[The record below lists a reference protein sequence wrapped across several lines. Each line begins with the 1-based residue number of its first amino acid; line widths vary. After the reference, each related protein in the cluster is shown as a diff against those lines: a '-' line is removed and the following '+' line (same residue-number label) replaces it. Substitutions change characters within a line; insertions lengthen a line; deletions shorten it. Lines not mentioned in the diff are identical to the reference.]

1 MVRLRTRQLNS
12 IAKSP
17 SPFRGLIYTTS
28 SPGIQTVPLSLD
40 RDASGAD
47 ANGARAPESEHRRLE
62 SGEHRLGLEGQIKY
76 DDEIVAQEILMQAN
90 DERLED
96 ENRRI
101 RTLRIS
107 CDLLVRVLM
116 TERLSLTEAESLIGG
131 FRRLALRLFP
141 GKQDA
146 VDLIYMP
153 RFRRA
158 LREAGVY
165 SKGPVLRLVNGGRS

>member
-1 MVRLRTRQLNS
+1 
-12 IAKSP
+12 
-17 SPFRGLIYTTS
+17 
-28 SPGIQTVPLSLD
+28 
-40 RDASGAD
+40 
-47 ANGARAPESEHRRLE
+47 
-62 SGEHRLGLEGQIKY
+62 
-76 DDEIVAQEILMQAN
+76 MQAK

-101 RTLRIS
+101 RTLRVS

-116 TERLSLTEAESLIGG
+116 TERLSLSEAESQIAG

-158 LREAGVY
+158 MREAGLY
-165 SKGPVLRLVNGGRS
+165 SNGAILRVVSGGRQ